1 VQRTIYIKDEV
12 WDAVKLR
19 AKAGGVTTSA
29 YIVSCLLSDQLD
41 RIEGRL
47 DELLKGLSKPSRSD
61 KIESHKPSK
70 ADLSVEEII
79 EVQADAVHAKELA
92 NKEPVKVEKLKKAKE
107 IISTWS
113 GGYPKSKQVG
123 KKEGKR

>member
-1 VQRTIYIKDEV
+1 MQRTIYIKDEV

-47 DELLKGLSKPSRSD
+47 DELLKGLSK
-61 KIESHKPSK
+61 SHKPGK